1 MPHDDE
7 GGKVTEVFE
16 ERLDYDTHLRYAQSL
31 EKWSLSL
38 AITCKLKP
46 KLQKLV
52 GMKEVKNKTHLIK
65 LIYNSL
71 EDEFAIVQADSS
83 YSTAS
88 VLWLPTKSYYLLY
101 HLLSLIEYLLT
112 GDKHAMRISHRKC
125 LDTFTKRIKADEVVF
140 SCQRFN
146 TIFNCSIFDFR
157 SQSGEHLRSMVSD
170 DVIHNLLMKKVAN
183 YKIEDYVTLFKVNRR
198 TPKGREAYRK
208 FVSQLQVSI
217 IDYFYLMRIKSSY
230 KNLSFIDGIDDG
242 RTKNYFETYYRTTL
256 SFYNCLSTLKNKL
269 LATMPE

>member
-1 MPHDDE
+1 MF
-7 GGKVTEVFE
+7 EVIE

-38 AITCKLKP
+38 ALSCKIKP
-46 KLQKLV
+46 KLRKLD
-52 GMKEVKNKTHLIK
+52 GMKEVKDKTHLIK
-65 LIYNSL
+65 LIYKSL
-71 EDEFAIVQADSS
+71 EDEVSIVQADSS

-101 HLLSLIEYLLT
+101 HLLSLVEYLLT
-112 GDKHAMRISHRKC
+112 ADKHAVRISHRKC
-125 LDTFTKRIKADEVVF
+125 LDIFTKRIRAGELAF
-140 SCQRFN
+140 SSQRFN
-146 TIFNCSIFDFR
+146 TTFDCSILNFR

-170 DVIHNLLMKKVAN
+170 DVMQNLLMKKVAS
-183 YKIEDYVTLFKVNRR
+183 YKIEDYVTLNKIDRR
-198 TPKGREAYRK
+198 TLKGKEAYKK

-230 KNLSFIDGIDDG
+230 KKFSFVDGIDPE
-242 RTKNYFETYYRTTL
+242 RTKHYFETYYRTTIN
-256 SFYNCLSTLKNKL
+256 FYNCLSTLKNNL